1 MKEELLHTIWK
12 YKLTGTVDYM
22 GTKQEEIKI
31 ISIGEHNHNSGPDFF
46 NSKVEINGLL
56 LVGNLEIHV
65 KTSDWLKHKH
75 QYDKAYDN
83 LVLHVVYEHDVEL
96 PQNEQYNVSVLE
108 LKNHIKSSL
117 LLQYQNIESSKQK
130 IPCGKSIT
138 TVSSIIWK
146 SWLDRLAVS
155 RLEDKTN
162 HISTIFNSVQQN
174 LEETLYALLC
184 RNFGFKI
191 NNDAFELLAKSTPFY
206 LLKKHADQPLQLEAL
221 LYGNAGFLD
230 DLFKEK
236 YPISLQN
243 EFEFLKHK
251 YALIPLKKE
260 IWKFSKTRPSNFP
273 TIRISQLVCLIG
285 KQQSLFHF
293 IEKQPTITQLKNYF
307 NVETKVYFKSHF
319 KFDSPVTECSKHL
332 GDSAFYNI
340 VINTIVPFLFFIS
353 KQNFNADLQDYA
365 FDLLEQIP
373 AEINTKTKAFTNLGV
388 VPESALETQAMIKLY
403 DSYCSIK
410 SCLNCHVAE
419 YLLKNS

>member
-1 MKEELLHTIWK
+1 
-12 YKLTGTVDYM
+12 
-22 GTKQEEIKI
+22 
-31 ISIGEHNHNSGPDFF
+31 
-46 NSKVEINGLL
+46 
-56 LVGNLEIHV
+56 
-65 KTSDWLKHKH
+65 
-75 QYDKAYDN
+75 
-83 LVLHVVYEHDVEL
+83 
-96 PQNEQYNVSVLE
+96 
-108 LKNHIKSSL
+108 
-117 LLQYQNIESSKQK
+117 
-130 IPCGKSIT
+130 
-138 TVSSIIWK
+138 
-146 SWLDRLAVS
+146 
-155 RLEDKTN
+155 
-162 HISTIFNSVQQN
+162 
-174 LEETLYALLC
+174 
-184 RNFGFKI
+184 
-191 NNDAFELLAKSTPFY
+191 LAKSTPYY

-273 TIRISQLVCLIG
+273 TIRLSQLICLIS

-293 IEKQPTITQLKNYF
+293 IEKQPTIPQLKNYF
-307 NVETKVYFKSHF
+307 NVETNVYFKSHF

-340 VINTIVPFLFFIS
+340 VINTIVPFLFFVS

-388 VPESALETQAMIKLY
+388 IPESALETQAMIKLH
-403 DSYCSIK
+403 DSYCTIK

-419 YLLKNS
+419 FLLKNS